1 MEEPDKNRI
10 LDMLLVSKIG
20 QKALDKISNYNP
32 NLIANLSKEGQD
44 LYLLRKSICEEIFP
58 LVTTP
63 QITLKE
69 VKEYIQNKIDESHKL
84 LAETNEKEEKKLLNL
99 KIEELKDLLQ

>member
-20 QKALDKISNYNP
+20 QKALDKVSNYNP
-32 NLIANLSKEGQD
+32 NLIANLSKEGND

-58 LVTTP
+58 IVTTP
-63 QITLKE
+63 EIRISE
-69 VKEYIQNKIDESHKL
+69 VKEYIQNKIKESQKL
-84 LAETNEKEEKKLLNL
+84 LAETNEAEEKKLLNL
-99 KIEELKDLLQ
+99 RIEEYNDLLK